1 MNLFNRRFDRRQ
13 PSVPRFR
20 FRDSLKGHASVVKW
34 QGKQL
39 TLRLSD
45 NRFGTWQQAHDL
57 GQQIINLLEDDKVSV
72 LRVDL
77 AGLSWVG
84 SEALTQFARAHYH
97 AGQIGK
103 QVVLENVSEP
113 IRNVF
118 HATRLDRLFGLIED
132 HHANDRWDTIIEA
145 ELLV

>member
-1 MNLFNRRFDRRQ
+1 MNLFNRRFDLRQ
-13 PSVPRFR
+13 PSVPSLQ
-20 FRDSLKGHASVVKW
+20 FRDSLKGHASVVQW

-39 TLRLSD
+39 TLRLSND
-45 NRFGTWQQAHDL
+45 RFGNWKQAHDL
-57 GQQIINLLEDDKVSV
+57 GQQMVNLLADDKVSV

-77 AGLSWVG
+77 AGLTSIG

-97 AGQIGK
+97 AGQLGK

-118 HATRLDRLFGLIED
+118 HVTRLDRLYGLID
-132 HHANDRWDTIIEA
+132 DRHAGNRWDGIIEA